1 GGFVVQ
7 AAYVGRRGTRR
18 FRSYD
23 INQIDAA
30 PILSSF
36 LIMRDNLNKGCQ
48 PNGTGCPAGVTGVT
62 PPIASVPGITA
73 SFLNGS

>member
-1 GGFVVQ
+1 MSLQRELPGGFVVQ
-7 AAYVGRRGTRR
+7 AAYVGRRGTRL

-62 PPIASVPGITA
+62 PPIASVPG
-73 SFLNGS
+73 